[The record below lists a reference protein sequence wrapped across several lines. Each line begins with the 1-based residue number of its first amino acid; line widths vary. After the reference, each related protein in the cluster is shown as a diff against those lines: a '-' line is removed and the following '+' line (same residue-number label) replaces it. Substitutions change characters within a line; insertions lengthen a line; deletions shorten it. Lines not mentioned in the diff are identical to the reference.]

1 VKFGVVF
8 LVLLLGVALA
18 AAARQRSAMV
28 AAADPGVALNRLLTA
43 LTGTPLYVLLVAI
56 AVTILNLQQLLPEH
70 YLVGFLLIPPVGLKL
85 ASTGYRFARYYLRD
99 PMYRLAGAPPVL
111 LRFVVA
117 PILVV
122 STAAVFGTGLELWI
136 FGLRFGSGWM
146 TAHTFSAVFF
156 VAAAAL
162 HLLSHFR
169 VSAAATVNQASFAS
183 SRETFRLRSLVVG
196 SLLLGAILAAASL
209 LYVTPFPPAAAG
221 G

>member
-18 AAARQRSAMV
+18 GAARQRSAM
-28 AAADPGVALNRLLTA
+28 AATAEPGVAANRLLTA
-43 LTGTPLYVLLVAI
+43 LTGMPLFVLLVTIAI
-56 AVTILNLQQLLPEH
+56 TILNVQQLLPEH

-99 PMYRLAGAPPVL
+99 PRYRLAGAPPVL

-117 PILVV
+117 PILIV
-122 STAAVFGTGLELWI
+122 STLAVFGTGLELWI
-136 FGLRFGSGWM
+136 IGLRFGNGWM
-146 TAHTFSAVFF
+146 TAHTFSAVLFV
-156 VAAAAL
+156 VAAGL

-169 VSAAATVNQASFAS
+169 VSAAATLDQASSVS

-196 SLLLGAILAAASL
+196 SLLLGVVLAAASL

>member
-1 VKFGVVF
+1 VKFGVVL
-8 LVLLLGVALA
+8 LVLLLGAALA
-18 AAARQRSAMV
+18 ATVRQRSAM
-28 AAADPGVALNRLLTA
+28 AATTDPGVAANRLLTA
-43 LTGTPLYVLLVAI
+43 LTGTTLYVLLVAI
-56 AVTILNLQQLLPEH
+56 AVTILSVQQLLPEH
-70 YLVGFLLIPPVGLKL
+70 YVVGFLLIPPVGLKV

-99 PMYRLAGAPPVL
+99 PRYRLAGTPPVL

-122 STAAVFGTGLELWI
+122 STLAVFGTGLELWI

-146 TAHTFSAVFF
+146 TAHTFSAVLFV
-156 VAAAAL
+156 VAAGL

-169 VSAAATVNQASFAS
+169 VSAAATVNQARSTS

-196 SLLLGAILAAASL
+196 SLLLGAVLAAISL

-221 G
+221 S

>member
-1 VKFGVVF
+1 MKFGVVF

-18 AAARQRSAMV
+18 AAARQRSAM
-28 AAADPGVALNRLLTA
+28 AATVDPGVALNRLLTA

-85 ASTGYRFARYYLRD
+85 ASTGYRVARYYLSD

-169 VSAAATVNQASFAS
+169 VSAAATVNQASVAS

-209 LYVTPFPPAAAG
+209 LYGTPFPPAAAG